1 MNFSIS
7 RLALGIGKAR
17 CRLASDPT
25 DVNER
30 NDMQPLKT
38 GETTTLRGFS
48 KAASRPHYPGNARQ
62 VQRWRVGGSGFSPMM

>member
-1 MNFSIS
+1 
-7 RLALGIGKAR
+7 
-17 CRLASDPT
+17 
-25 DVNER
+25 
-30 NDMQPLKT
+30 MQPLKT